1 MTTIDNI
8 QNTILP
14 RPFWGVDKGGYF
26 IGFLSF
32 IAINCLIFI
41 VIGDKLK
48 YDKNETYTPK
58 IFPFTLFFPYFI
70 KGKIALSEFFFSYFP
85 FFRSALT
92 KFLLVNA
99 NFL

>member
-14 RPFWGVDKGGYF
+14 RPFWGVDKGGNF

-48 YDKNETYTPK
+48 YDKNETYS
-58 IFPFTLFFPYFI
+58 PYSR
-70 KGKIALSEFFFSYFP
+70 GQQRESVYAGW
-85 FFRSALT
+85 
-92 KFLLVNA
+92 
-99 NFL
+99 

>member
-14 RPFWGVDKGGYF
+14 RPFWGVDKGGNF

-48 YDKNETYTPK
+48 YDKNETYNYDSH
-58 IFPFTLFFPYFI
+58 IFTFDIRYLQVMDELDIPQITCSMFGF
-70 KGKIALSEFFFSYFP
+70 
-85 FFRSALT
+85 
-92 KFLLVNA
+92 
-99 NFL
+99 

>member
-14 RPFWGVDKGGYF
+14 RPFWGVDKGGNF

-48 YDKNETYTPK
+48 YDKNETYRTECPIK
-58 IFPFTLFFPYFI
+58 ELAEYLFIFQ
-70 KGKIALSEFFFSYFP
+70 KM
-85 FFRSALT
+85 
-92 KFLLVNA
+92 
-99 NFL
+99 

>member
-14 RPFWGVDKGGYF
+14 RPFWGVDKGGNF

-48 YDKNETYTPK
+48 YDKNETYIT
-58 IFPFTLFFPYFI
+58 
-70 KGKIALSEFFFSYFP
+70 GS
-85 FFRSALT
+85 
-92 KFLLVNA
+92 LLVTVRKLPNPK
-99 NFL
+99 LS

>member
-14 RPFWGVDKGGYF
+14 RPFWGVDKGGNF

-48 YDKNETYTPK
+48 YDKNETYICAINFVNIQK
-58 IFPFTLFFPYFI
+58 IDIYLCLI
-70 KGKIALSEFFFSYFP
+70 MSE
-85 FFRSALT
+85 
-92 KFLLVNA
+92 
-99 NFL
+99 

>member
-14 RPFWGVDKGGYF
+14 RPFWGVDKGGNF

-48 YDKNETYTPK
+48 YDKNETYKHKIPK
-58 IFPFTLFFPYFI
+58 YQEYIRGNEVILRVNNFPKFQLFH
-70 KGKIALSEFFFSYFP
+70 
-85 FFRSALT
+85 
-92 KFLLVNA
+92 
-99 NFL
+99 

>member
-14 RPFWGVDKGGYF
+14 RPFWGVDKGGNF

-48 YDKNETYTPK
+48 YDKNETYKHKIPK
-58 IFPFTLFFPYFI
+58 YREYIRGNEVILRVNNFPKFQLFH
-70 KGKIALSEFFFSYFP
+70 
-85 FFRSALT
+85 
-92 KFLLVNA
+92 
-99 NFL
+99 

>member
-14 RPFWGVDKGGYF
+14 RPFWGVDKGGNF

-48 YDKNETYTPK
+48 YDKNETYTCD
-58 IFPFTLFFPYFI
+58 
-70 KGKIALSEFFFSYFP
+70 
-85 FFRSALT
+85 
-92 KFLLVNA
+92 VNIRLEVIYVTFKL
-99 NFL
+99 NV

>member
-14 RPFWGVDKGGYF
+14 RPFWGVDKGGNF

-48 YDKNETYTPK
+48 YDKYETYNFEQSLRLGLHLLNYIVYSKT
-58 IFPFTLFFPYFI
+58 FI
-70 KGKIALSEFFFSYFP
+70 
-85 FFRSALT
+85 
-92 KFLLVNA
+92 N
-99 NFL
+99 

>member
-14 RPFWGVDKGGYF
+14 RPFWGVDKGGNF

-48 YDKNETYTPK
+48 YDKNETYSHAGPQK
-58 IFPFTLFFPYFI
+58 
-70 KGKIALSEFFFSYFP
+70 K
-85 FFRSALT
+85 
-92 KFLLVNA
+92 LLRA
-99 NFL
+99 K

>member
-14 RPFWGVDKGGYF
+14 RPFWGVDKGGNF

-48 YDKNETYTPK
+48 YDKNETYRLITDNVS
-58 IFPFTLFFPYFI
+58 IF
-70 KGKIALSEFFFSYFP
+70 
-85 FFRSALT
+85 
-92 KFLLVNA
+92 FLRQISVHQ
-99 NFL
+99 F

>member
-14 RPFWGVDKGGYF
+14 RPFWGVDKGGNF

-48 YDKNETYTPK
+48 YDKNETYSQDRGGMKMPYD
-58 IFPFTLFFPYFI
+58 FFVYICDF
-70 KGKIALSEFFFSYFP
+70 
-85 FFRSALT
+85 
-92 KFLLVNA
+92 
-99 NFL
+99 

>member
-14 RPFWGVDKGGYF
+14 RPFWGVDKGGNF

-48 YDKNETYTPK
+48 YDKNETYNIDINECRSLRCK
-58 IFPFTLFFPYFI
+58 AFFI
-70 KGKIALSEFFFSYFP
+70 Q
-85 FFRSALT
+85 
-92 KFLLVNA
+92 
-99 NFL
+99 

>member
-14 RPFWGVDKGGYF
+14 RPFWGVDKGGNF

-32 IAINCLIFI
+32 IAIICLIFI

-48 YDKNETYTPK
+48 YDKNETY
-58 IFPFTLFFPYFI
+58 
-70 KGKIALSEFFFSYFP
+70 SYNG
-85 FFRSALT
+85 LT
-92 KFLLVNA
+92 KNYMIS
-99 NFL
+99 